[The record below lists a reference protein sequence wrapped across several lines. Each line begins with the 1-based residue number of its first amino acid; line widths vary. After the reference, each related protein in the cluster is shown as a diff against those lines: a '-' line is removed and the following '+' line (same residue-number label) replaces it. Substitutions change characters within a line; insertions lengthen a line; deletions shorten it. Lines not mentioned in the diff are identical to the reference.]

1 MTKGKGLK
9 QAMSVHIS
17 TMALTART
25 VVRITCLLLLLGM
38 LMATAAAVPIDNPRE
53 LGYARLKF
61 TYSAAMTATP
71 KSTDARL
78 SELTVHVFR
87 VPQED
92 ARQRIVSLD
101 VDTPGKLDN
110 DALGNR
116 FATFT
121 WKEVAPEGTYPLK
134 ITSEVEVRARQV
146 PVRDPPPFPL
156 PPDDVTGHRDF
167 LNPGQFTTY
176 DPEMAAIAFEV
187 TRDATDALDAA
198 ILLAIWVHD
207 YVTYD
212 PICGDTI
219 RGAAWTFE
227 NKRGTCD
234 EITHLYMSLCRA
246 VGLPVRYVSGY
257 AFGTFEESDDWGP
270 HAWAEVFLPGTGWV
284 PMDPTYNEIGWLDP
298 THLKISVSTD
308 GNTTSER
315 HTVRFVEVELAKSAP
330 AISIE
335 VLDAADAT
343 PPMTLSLDAPDELG
357 ANDPVLIRAHVKNL
371 RDTVLVTSLKLG
383 YRTEKG
389 EFHLIWGR
397 EEQSLR
403 LEPREEAE
411 LHWMLQ
417 APDLTLECTTD
428 GTGRRFCT
436 YYQYDFAVHSDVTAN
451 VSVRFV
457 SNHERTAGL
466 KVDLPKDRYGV
477 GEEVRAAL
485 SVDEPTTVYVITDVT
500 KLDTSRFTVDG
511 ASALTFPADRS
522 GTLLIYAAD
531 GTLVN
536 HTIHVSQDG
545 AIAADAVSFPEHVT
559 KGETIPV
566 SIALRNSG
574 SRDASRFAVRVSSQN
589 LVLAERVVD
598 ALSPGASTEIML
610 EVPSTTLEVGEHVL
624 TLEVGGENPTQYFGH
639 VRIEGA
645 PALAMSAKLPARM
658 VAGRRYR
665 SVLTLT
671 NTGTAPA
678 TGLAFNVILPSGLV
692 FSGFPYP
699 PTLNPGEVHSRA
711 VELVPG
717 YDMSAGNHTLAL
729 ELVHGGSTT
738 RRDFSFEVENGPALQ
753 FLALLDSIYK
763 LFVG

>member
-1 MTKGKGLK
+1 M
-9 QAMSVHIS
+9 V
-17 TMALTART
+17 LTTRA
-25 VVRITCLLLLLGM
+25 VVRITCMLLLLVFVARPAL
-38 LMATAAAVPIDNPRE
+38 AVPIDNPRE
-53 LGYARLKF
+53 KGYARLKF
-61 TYSAAMTATP
+61 TYSAAMDATP

-78 SELTVHVFR
+78 SELSVHVFR

-92 ARQRIVSLD
+92 ARQRIISID
-101 VDTPGKLDN
+101 VDTPGKLATDS
-110 DALGNR
+110 LGNR
-116 FATFT
+116 YATFT

-134 ITSEVEVRARQV
+134 ITTEVEVRARQV
-146 PVRDPPPFPL
+146 PVRNPPPFPL
-156 PPDDVTGHRDF
+156 PPDDVAGHRDF
-167 LNPGQFTTY
+167 LTPGQFTSY
-176 DPEMAAIAFEV
+176 DKEMAAIAFEV
-187 TRDATDALDAA
+187 TRDATDAMDAA
-198 ILLAIWVHD
+198 MLLASWVHD

-212 PICGDTI
+212 PVCGDTI

-234 EITHLYMSLCRA
+234 EITHLFMSLCRA

-257 AFGTFEESDDWGP
+257 SFGTFEESDDWGP
-270 HAWAEVFLPGTGWV
+270 HAWGEVFLPGAGWV

-315 HTVRFVEVELAKSAP
+315 HTMRFVDVELAKSAP
-330 AISIE
+330 KISVE
-335 VLDAADAT
+335 VLDTADAI

-357 ANDPVLIRAHVKNL
+357 ANDPVLIRARVKNL
-371 RDTVLVTSLKLG
+371 LDTVLVTSLKLG

-417 APDLTLECTTD
+417 APDMTLECTTD
-428 GTGRRFCT
+428 ETGRRFCT

-477 GEEVRAAL
+477 GEEVRAAM
-485 SVDEPTTVYVITDVT
+485 SVKEPTTVYVITDVSQ
-500 KLDTSRFTVDG
+500 LESSRFTVDG
-511 ASALTFPADRS
+511 ASALIFPADRS
-522 GTLLIYAAD
+522 GTLLIYADD

-536 HTIHVSQDG
+536 HTIHVSLDG
-545 AIAADAVSFPEHVT
+545 GIAADAVSFPEHVT

-566 SIALRNSG
+566 SITLRNSG

-598 ALSPGASTEIML
+598 ALSAGASTDMML
-610 EVPSTTLEVGEHVL
+610 DVPSTTLDVGEHVL

-639 VRIEGA
+639 VRVEGA
-645 PALAMSAKLPARM
+645 PGLVMSAKLPARM
-658 VAGRRYR
+658 VAGRRYH
-665 SVLTLT
+665 SVLTLA
-671 NTGTAPA
+671 NKGTATA
-678 TGLAFNVILPSGLV
+678 TGLAFNVILPPGLA

-699 PTLNPGEVHSRA
+699 PTLNAGEVHTRA

-717 YDMSAGNHTLAL
+717 YDMSTGNHTLAL
-729 ELVHGGSTT
+729 ELVHGDSTT
-738 RRDFSFEVENGPALQ
+738 RRDFSFEVENSLMLQ
-753 FLALLDSIYK
+753 ILALLDSIYK
-763 LFVG
+763 LLVG

>member
-1 MTKGKGLK
+1 MV
-9 QAMSVHIS
+9 SVHVC
-17 TMALTART
+17 TMAQTART
-25 VVRITCLLLLLGM
+25 VVRITGMLLLLA
-38 LMATAAAVPIDNPRE
+38 LMAQPVMGVTIDNPRE
-53 LGYARLKF
+53 KGYARLKF
-61 TYSAAMTATP
+61 TYSAAMEATP

-78 SELTVHVFR
+78 SELTVLVFR

-101 VDTPGKLDN
+101 VDSPGKLDT

-116 FATFT
+116 YATFT

-134 ITSEVEVRARQV
+134 ITTEVEVRARQV

-156 PPDDVTGHRDF
+156 PPDDVTGHRNF
-167 LNPGQFTTY
+167 LTPGQFTTY
-176 DPEMAAIAFEV
+176 DKEMAAIAFEV
-187 TRDATDALDAA
+187 TRDATDAMDAA
-198 ILLAIWVHD
+198 MLLAAWVHD
-207 YVTYD
+207 HVTYD
-212 PICGDTI
+212 PVCGDTI

-315 HTVRFVEVELAKSAP
+315 HTVRYVDVELIKSP
-330 AISIE
+330 PTISVD
-335 VLDAADAT
+335 VLDTADAT

-357 ANDPVLIRAHVKNL
+357 ANDPVLIRARVKNL
-371 RDTVLVTSLKLG
+371 RDTVLVTNLKLG

-389 EFHLIWGR
+389 EFNLIWGR

-466 KVDLPKDRYGV
+466 RVDLPKDRYGV

-485 SVDEPTTVYVITDVT
+485 SVDEPTAVYVITDVT
-500 KLDTSRFTVDG
+500 QLDTSQYDVDG

-522 GTLLIYAAD
+522 GTLLIYAVD

-536 HTIHVSQDG
+536 HTIHVSLDG
-545 AIAADAVSFPEHVT
+545 AISADSVSFPEHVT
-559 KGETIPV
+559 KGDTIPV
-566 SIALRNSG
+566 SIILRNTG

-598 ALSPGASTEIML
+598 ALSAGASTDIML
-610 EVPSTTLEVGEHVL
+610 DVPSTTLGVGEHVL

-645 PALAMSAKLPARM
+645 PALVMSAKLPARM

-665 SVLTLT
+665 SVLTLA

-678 TGLAFNVILPSGLV
+678 TGITFNVVLPPGLA

-699 PTLNPGEVHSRA
+699 PTLNEGEVHTRA
-711 VELVPG
+711 VEIVPG
-717 YDMSAGNHTLAL
+717 YDMPAGNHTLAM
-729 ELVHGGSTT
+729 ELVHGGLTT
-738 RRDFSFEVENGPALQ
+738 RRDFSFEVENGLRLQ
-753 FLALLDSIYK
+753 FLALLESIYK
-763 LFVG
+763 LIVG